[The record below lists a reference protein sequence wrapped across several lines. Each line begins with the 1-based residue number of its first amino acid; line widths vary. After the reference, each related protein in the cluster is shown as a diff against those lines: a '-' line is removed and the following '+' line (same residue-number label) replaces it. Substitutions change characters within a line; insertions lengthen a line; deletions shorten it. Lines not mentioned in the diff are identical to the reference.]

1 MNAARRNHNH
11 TAPRSLAATKLNYGE
26 LLHSARQDA
35 LRELGLQHNN
45 VATSDRVADDDLAM
59 VNHDQFIS
67 GRLNKLDYD
76 RLRLI
81 NEAIDRVNAG
91 DYGTCL
97 RCEEPI
103 PQRRLEVIPWAKFCV
118 SCQERV
124 ARREQEEENEEM
136 LAHSV
141 W

>member
-1 MNAARRNHNH
+1 MNAAKRNHNH
-11 TAPRSLAATKLNYGE
+11 TAPPVSLRPNYGE
-26 LLHSARQDA
+26 LLQGARHDA
-35 LRELGLQHNN
+35 LRELGLQHGN
-45 VATSDRVADDDLAM
+45 VVTADRVADDDLAT
-59 VNHDQFIS
+59 VNHDQFIN

-103 PQRRLEVIPWAKFCV
+103 PQRRLEVIPWAKYCV
-118 SCQERV
+118 SCQERIS
-124 ARREQEEENEEM
+124 RREQEEEHEEM

>member
-1 MNAARRNHNH
+1 MNNGKNKNNGRTTSGAPPKPAA
-11 TAPRSLAATKLNYGE
+11 YGE
-26 LLHSARQDA
+26 LLQMARTEA
-35 LRELGLQHNN
+35 LGELGLQHGN
-45 VATSDRVADDDLAM
+45 VANSDRVADDDLAL
-59 VNHDQFIS
+59 VNLDQFIT

-81 NEAIDRVNAG
+81 NEAIDRLNNG

-103 PQRRLEVIPWAKFCV
+103 PQRRLEVIPWAKYCV
-118 SCQERV
+118 HCQEKI
-124 ARREQEEENEEM
+124 ARREQEEEHEGMFAE
-136 LAHSV
+136 SV